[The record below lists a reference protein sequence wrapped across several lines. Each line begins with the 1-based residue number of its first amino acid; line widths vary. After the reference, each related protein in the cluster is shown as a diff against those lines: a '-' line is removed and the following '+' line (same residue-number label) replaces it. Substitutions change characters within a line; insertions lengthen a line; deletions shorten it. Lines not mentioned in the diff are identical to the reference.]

1 MVELYAINETEDTQM
16 SKIAFIG
23 LGTMGFGMAG
33 NLLTAGHDLT
43 VWNREEPAAVAMEAL
58 GAHRAATV
66 SDAVQGA
73 EFVMYSLSDDEAVR
87 QVVLAP
93 GGLADIVAPDSI
105 AIDVSTISP
114 DTSAEEAA
122 AYARKGIAFLDA
134 PVFGSKGEAA
144 AGGLWVVVGGQR
156 EVFERASDVL
166 AVISESVHY
175 MGDSG
180 NGARMKLVGN
190 LIVAAEIEALGEAL
204 SLAKK
209 AGLDLNDVLG
219 VLKVTDFRSPI
230 FDGMGAAVV
239 AGDYS
244 PKFALR
250 LLRKDG
256 WLVPEF
262 AGAASRLYSS
272 DSSHGRRHRTRRRR
286 RMGRGECPCANRGAG
301 RRRWRGSRS

>member
-1 MVELYAINETEDTQM
+1 M

-23 LGTMGFGMAG
+23 VGTMGFGMAS
-33 NLLTAGHDLT
+33 NLLAGGHDLT
-43 VWNREEPAAVAMEAL
+43 VWNREEPGAVAMEAL
-58 GAHRAATV
+58 GAQRAATIP
-66 SDAVQGA
+66 DAVRGA

-87 QVVLAP
+87 QVVLAS
-93 GGLADIVAPDSI
+93 GGLADIVDQESI
-105 AIDVSTISP
+105 VIDVSTISP

-144 AGGLWVVVGGQR
+144 AGGLWVVVGGPR
-156 EVFERASDVL
+156 EVFERASEVL
-166 AVISESVHY
+166 ALISETVHY
-175 MGDSG
+175 MGVSG

-190 LIVAAEIEALGEAL
+190 LIVAAQIEALGEAL
-204 SLAKK
+204 CLAKK

-244 PKFALR
+244 PSFALK
-250 LLRKDG
+250 LMRKDG
-256 WLVPEF
+256 WLVQAF
-262 AGAASRLYSS
+262 AERLDVSIPATRATVGTIERAVDAGWGGENASALIKVL
-272 DSSHGRRHRTRRRR
+272 
-286 RMGRGECPCANRGAG
+286 AG
-301 RRRWRGSRS
+301 DAGVDLAS